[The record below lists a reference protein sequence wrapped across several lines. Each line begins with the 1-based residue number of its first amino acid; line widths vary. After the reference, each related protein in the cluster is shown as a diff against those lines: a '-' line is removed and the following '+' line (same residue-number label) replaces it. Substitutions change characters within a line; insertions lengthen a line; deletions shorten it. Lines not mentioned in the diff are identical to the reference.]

1 LISGF
6 KKLQLEEIEIELKE
20 EAERFVQANAESKE
34 AENS

>member
-20 EAERFVQANAESKE
+20 EAERFVQANAKSEE
-34 AENS
+34 TENS